1 MFIIQ
6 VTFLFTDL
14 CGVVKNILWFK
25 NFQIRLISISFS
37 LLTCKILVT
46 LKDQRW
52 RKVKIKLVWK
62 CWNKGIFE
70 KQQKQ
75 TTHYQL
81 FKYHHRQS
89 TPRNTAKFTG
99 VCLTHTLIKCS
110 TKSSICSNRGLKYRV
125 FRWSSLNASR
135 VILYCLM
142 LVTVC
147 EESRQN
153 GKQLIYR
160 DLSNKE
166 TKTLS
171 SASVHLVISCWKLVV
186 PLI

>member
-6 VTFLFTDL
+6 VTFLFTEI
-14 CGVVKNILWFK
+14 CGVVKNILCFK

-37 LLTCKILVT
+37 LPTCKILVT

-153 GKQLIYR
+153 GKHWYTGIYQTKKQK
-160 DLSNKE
+160 LSLLP
-166 TKTLS
+166 LS
-171 SASVHLVISCWKLVV
+171 I
-186 PLI
+186 

>member
-1 MFIIQ
+1 MLIIQ
-6 VTFLFTDL
+6 VTFLFTEI
-14 CGVVKNILWFK
+14 CGVVKDIRCFK

-37 LLTCKILVT
+37 LPTCKILVT
-46 LKDQRW
+46 LKDQRR

-70 KQQKQ
+70 KQQVQ

-147 EESRQN
+147 EESHQN

-186 PLI
+186 SLI